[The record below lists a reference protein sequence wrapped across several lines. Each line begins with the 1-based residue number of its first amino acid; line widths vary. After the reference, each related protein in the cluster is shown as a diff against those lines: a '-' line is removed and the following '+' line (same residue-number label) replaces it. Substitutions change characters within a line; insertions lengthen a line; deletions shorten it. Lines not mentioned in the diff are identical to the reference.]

1 MFVLNGLTD
10 KKVTQYITNILAKTK
25 IERKEVM
32 FAQSPNGPNGPNGYV
47 SHLKEKRKKEIVN
60 NTSSSCKDINHLK
73 KKQKK
78 KKFSLLT
85 NQLCSFPF
93 IVTQKVQNK
102 REGGASCADYG
113 TELERSTGTWWGGTV
128 SESASSWLEKPLVVA
143 VLGGGGVEVLA
154 VVVRVV
160 LMTLLL
166 LVVVVLVQLAAGVVA
181 CSSLG
186 CLLANSVMLKTNWR
200 QPSLM

>member
-1 MFVLNGLTD
+1 M
-10 KKVTQYITNILAKTK
+10 
-25 IERKEVM
+25 
-32 FAQSPNGPNGPNGYV
+32 
-47 SHLKEKRKKEIVN
+47 
-60 NTSSSCKDINHLK
+60 
-73 KKQKK
+73 
-78 KKFSLLT
+78 T

-93 IVTQKVQNK
+93 NVTQKVQNK

-143 VLGGGGVEVLA
+143 VLGGGDDVEVLA

-166 LVVVVLVQLAAGVVA
+166 LVLVLVQLAAGVVA